1 MLFNIACSRIQ
12 LSLYI
17 YMQSTITRF
26 NKPILLLLPSFLP
39 SILRSYL
46 PSFLPSILPSFLPSF
61 LRSFVPTFLPSLASL
76 LPSSSDLLFHTRPSP
91 HSISRDLDLFL
102 NIFHLTRSLF
112 LFHLSMPSLLF
123 FSLALQGTTRLLDLA
138 RHYGC
143 ANFVYASSSSVYG
156 SSTRYSTVQYS
167 ILSYTVVGRN
177 ILQFRITLYITYIV
191 ISYTL

>member
-17 YMQSTITRF
+17 YICSQPSLVSTNLSYF
-26 NKPILLLLPSFLP
+26 CSLPSSLLSLPSFLP
-39 SILRSYL
+39 SFY
-46 PSFLPSILPSFLPSF
+46 PSFVRSF
-61 LRSFVPTFLPSLASL
+61 LRSFVPTFLPSLASH

-123 FSLALQGTTRLLDLA
+123 FSLDPKALLV
-138 RHYGC
+138 
-143 ANFVYASSSSVYG
+143 F
-156 SSTRYSTVQYS
+156 
-167 ILSYTVVGRN
+167 
-177 ILQFRITLYITYIV
+177 
-191 ISYTL
+191 

>member
-17 YMQSTITRF
+17 YICSQPSLVSTNLSYF
-26 NKPILLLLPSFLP
+26 CSLPSSLLSLPSFLP
-39 SILRSYL
+39 SFY
-46 PSFLPSILPSFLPSF
+46 PSFVRSF
-61 LRSFVPTFLPSLASL
+61 LRSFVPTFLPSLASH

-167 ILSYTVVGRN
+167 ISSYTVVGRN